1 MQNRMEIFSTA
12 AKSTKSTATPLQTD
26 GW

>member
-12 AKSTKSTATPLQTD
+12 AKSTKSTVTPLLTN